1 MELNSMYED
10 ELRQFFEDRKE
21 KAFRGTQLFTFFHDK
36 KRYDVE
42 NSNLSAKAISLI
54 KDEEINKIEIFKS
67 FDSDID
73 ETRKMLFKLKDGN
86 LIEGVLME
94 YKHGYSQCVST
105 QVGCR
110 MGCDFCASTKSGLV
124 RNLSAGEML
133 GQVYEIENKYN
144 IKISNF
150 ILMGSGEPLD
160 NFDEVIRFIKLL
172 HDEKGHNTSYRNITI
187 STCGVADK
195 IYDLADLNL
204 PINLAVSLHQT
215 NDKDR
220 SALMPINR
228 RFNLAELKKSLEYY
242 VKKTNNRITFEYT
255 MIKNQNDGIENIDEL
270 YSFAKNLKCHI
281 NLIPL
286 NPIEEFDEKRPSKAE
301 INDFKNKLEKK
312 GFNVTIRRE
321 LGSDISAS
329 CGQLRRKIEVKWM
342 KVVSATNVG
351 NYRKNNEDSYYVNES
366 KNLYVLADGMG
377 GHLAGERASK
387 MATEI
392 IGEDFAGE
400 REVIS
405 IDDAIEILSSS
416 IRDANKKIYDSS
428 QENEDYRGMGT
439 TLSSGLILDDVLI
452 YSNIGDSRIYRIN
465 EEMEQITQD
474 DSFVNYLIEIGEIT
488 EEEAKNHPKKN
499 VLTKAM
505 GTTSDIEVIV
515 NTLNIKDKDV
525 LLFCSD
531 GLTNMVPDEEI
542 FKIVKEN
549 SPEEARDMLLDL
561 ALKNGGMDNITF
573 ILVFNE

>member
-10 ELRQFFEDRKE
+10 ELRKFFEDRKE
-21 KAFRGTQLFTFFHDK
+21 KAFRGSQLFTFFHDK

-67 FDSDID
+67 FDSDLD
-73 ETRKMLFKLKDGN
+73 ETRKLLFKLKDGN

-110 MGCDFCASTKSGLV
+110 MGC
-124 RNLSAGEML
+124 GEML

-144 IKISNF
+144 IKVSNF

-160 NFDEVIRFIKLL
+160 NFSEVIRFIKLI

-255 MIKNQNDGIENIDEL
+255 MIKNQNDGTKNIDEL
-270 YSFAKNLKCHI
+270 YNFAKNLKCHI

-286 NPIEEFDEKRPSKAE
+286 NPIEEFDEKRPSKSE
-301 INDFKNKLEKK
+301 INDFKNKLESR

-329 CGQLRRKIEVKWM
+329 CGQLRRKIEVK
-342 KVVSATNVG
+342 
-351 NYRKNNEDSYYVNES
+351 
-366 KNLYVLADGMG
+366 
-377 GHLAGERASK
+377 
-387 MATEI
+387 
-392 IGEDFAGE
+392 
-400 REVIS
+400 
-405 IDDAIEILSSS
+405 
-416 IRDANKKIYDSS
+416 
-428 QENEDYRGMGT
+428 
-439 TLSSGLILDDVLI
+439 
-452 YSNIGDSRIYRIN
+452 
-465 EEMEQITQD
+465 
-474 DSFVNYLIEIGEIT
+474 
-488 EEEAKNHPKKN
+488 
-499 VLTKAM
+499 
-505 GTTSDIEVIV
+505 
-515 NTLNIKDKDV
+515 
-525 LLFCSD
+525 
-531 GLTNMVPDEEI
+531 
-542 FKIVKEN
+542 
-549 SPEEARDMLLDL
+549 
-561 ALKNGGMDNITF
+561 
-573 ILVFNE
+573 